1 VVPEK
6 IENSFFTILK
16 NTLSNDVF
24 QYTFFL
30 LVIFGMFFFFKKNN
44 TYKRFF
50 TNQAKVKNI
59 KEEMEKLEEIN
70 DMLSQELDQ
79 VREDEEELKERLKSL
94 DK

>member
-1 VVPEK
+1 
-6 IENSFFTILK
+6 
-16 NTLSNDVF
+16 
-24 QYTFFL
+24 
-30 LVIFGMFFFFKKNN
+30 MFFFFKKNN